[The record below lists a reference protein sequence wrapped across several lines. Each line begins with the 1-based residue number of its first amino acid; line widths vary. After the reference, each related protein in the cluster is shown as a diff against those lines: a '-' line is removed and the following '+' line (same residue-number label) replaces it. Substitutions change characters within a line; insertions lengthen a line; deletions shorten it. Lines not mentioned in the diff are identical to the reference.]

1 MTNCICCVT
10 ISSINYTGVKYPSIM
25 DPSQIGILVVLIV
38 LVFLSAFFSS
48 AETAFTSVNRVRLH
62 TLEADGVRWAK
73 RVGKMIDAYDKL
85 ITTILIGNN
94 IVNIVASSLAT
105 ILFVGLIGG
114 STGVTVSTV
123 VMTLAVLIF
132 GEITPKTIA
141 KEHPE
146 GFVRVF
152 GGIIFALEVL
162 FFPLTW
168 IFSQWKKLLLKV
180 FKFKKTPGITE
191 DELLTYVETA
201 HNEGGID
208 EHESELIRSAIE
220 FEDLDIGDIMTHRV
234 NVVAVSDDEN
244 MDDVAKKFRD
254 NSYSRMPV
262 YSDTIDTIIGIIHEK
277 DFLIAKL
284 DGATDFKACI
294 QNTVCLSENMKI
306 SAALRMMQK
315 GKIHMAVVVDEY
327 GGTSGIVTMED
338 ILEELVG
345 EIYDEHDEVEE
356 LIKQTGEDTYIVNGN
371 APLLDVFD
379 RIGVDVREDFESAS
393 VGGWVTEQMEKI
405 PIAGECFDYDRLHI
419 TVTRSTQ
426 KRVAEV
432 KITVS
437 PQEEE

>member
-1 MTNCICCVT
+1 
-10 ISSINYTGVKYPSIM
+10 M
-25 DPSQIGILVVLIV
+25 DPSQIGILVGLIGLVL
-38 LVFLSAFFSS
+38 LSAFFSS

-62 TLEADGVRWAK
+62 TLEADGVKWAK

-105 ILFVGLIGG
+105 ILFVDLLGS

-123 VMTLAVLIF
+123 AMTLAVLIF

-146 GFVRVF
+146 GFCRAF
-152 GGIIFALEVL
+152 CRILYSLEII

-180 FKFKKTPGITE
+180 FKFKKSPGITE

-201 HNEGGID
+201 HSEGGID

-220 FEDLDIGDIMTHRV
+220 FEDLDIGDIMIHRV
-234 NVVAVSDDEN
+234 NVIAVSDDES
-244 MDDVAKKFRD
+244 MEEVARKFKE
-254 NSYSRMPV
+254 NGYSRMPV
-262 YSDTIDTIIGIIHEK
+262 YSGTIDTIIGIVHEK
-277 DFLIAKL
+277 DFLIASL
-284 DGATDFKACI
+284 DGADNFKNCV
-294 QNTVCLSENMKI
+294 QTSVCLSENMKI
-306 SAALRMMQK
+306 SSALRMMQK
-315 GKIHMAVVVDEY
+315 SKIHMAIVVDEY

-356 LIKQTGEDTYIVNGN
+356 FIKKTGDGVYVVNGN

-379 RIGVDVREDFESAS
+379 YVGVDVREDFESS
-393 VGGWVTEQMEKI
+393 SIGGWVTEQMEKI
-405 PIAGECFDYDRLHI
+405 PVAGENFDYENMHI

-426 KRVAEV
+426 KRVSEV
-432 KITVS
+432 KITVD
-437 PQEEE
+437 PIEEEE

>member
-1 MTNCICCVT
+1 M
-10 ISSINYTGVKYPSIM
+10 
-25 DPSQIGILVVLIV
+25 IL

-62 TLEADGVRWAK
+62 TLEANGSKWAK
-73 RVGKMIDAYDKL
+73 RVGKMIDNYDKL

-105 ILFVGLIGG
+105 VLFVSLIADS
-114 STGVTVSTV
+114 STAVTLSTV
-123 VMTLAVLIF
+123 VMTLAVLVF

-146 GFVRVF
+146 GFCRMFV
-152 GGIIFALEVL
+152 GILLCLEII
-162 FFPLTW
+162 FFPLTFL
-168 IFSQWKKLLLKV
+168 FSQWKKLLLKV
-180 FKFKKTPGITE
+180 FKFKKSPGITE

-201 HNEGGID
+201 QSEGGID

-220 FEDLDIGDIMTHRV
+220 FEDLDVGDIMVHRV
-234 NVVAVSDDEN
+234 GVVAVSETES
-244 MDDVAKKFRD
+244 MEDVAKKFRE
-254 NSYSRMPV
+254 NGYSRMPV
-262 YSDTIDTIIGIIHEK
+262 YSGSIDTVIGIIHEK
-277 DFLIAKL
+277 DFLIASL
-284 DGATDFKACI
+284 DGADNFHACI
-294 QNTVCLSENMKI
+294 QNTVCVSKNMKI

-315 GKIHMAVVVDEY
+315 GKIHMAIVVDEY

-356 LIKQTGEDTYIVNGN
+356 FIKKTDDGVFIVNGN
-371 APLLDVFD
+371 ASLLDAFEY
-379 RIGVDVREDFESAS
+379 IGIDVKEEFESS
-393 VGGWVTEQMEKI
+393 SIGGWVTEQMEKI
-405 PIAGECFDYDRLHI
+405 PVAGESFDYNNLHI

-432 KITVS
+432 KIS
-437 PQEEE
+437 INKEQEE

>member
-1 MTNCICCVT
+1 M
-10 ISSINYTGVKYPSIM
+10 
-25 DPSQIGILVVLIV
+25 IV

-48 AETAFTSVNRVRLH
+48 AETAFTSMNRVRLH
-62 TLEADGVRWAK
+62 TLEANGVKWAK
-73 RVGKMIDAYDKL
+73 HAGKMIDNYDKL

-105 ILFVGLIGG
+105 LLFVSFVADN
-114 STGVTVSTV
+114 STAVTLSTV

-146 GFVRVF
+146 GFVRTYC
-152 GGIIFALEVL
+152 GILRFLQII

-168 IFSQWKKLLLKV
+168 IFSQWRKLLLKM
-180 FKFKKTPGITE
+180 FKFKKQPGITE

-201 HNEGGID
+201 HSEGGID

-220 FEDLDIGDIMTHRV
+220 FEDLDVGDIMVHRV
-234 NVVAVSDDEN
+234 GVAAVPDDAS
-244 MDDVAKKFRD
+244 MDDVAKLFRE
-254 NSYSRMPV
+254 NGYSRMPV
-262 YSDTIDTIIGIIHEK
+262 YSGTIDTVIGTVHEK
-277 DFLIAKL
+277 DFLIAVI
-284 DGATDFKACI
+284 DGKDNFKSCI
-294 QNTVCLSENMKI
+294 QNTVCLSANMKI

-315 GKIHMAVVVDEY
+315 GKIHMAIVVDEY
-327 GGTSGIVTMED
+327 GGTSGIITMED

-356 LIKQTGEDTYIVNGN
+356 FINKTGDDVFCINGN

-379 RIGVDVREDFESAS
+379 YLEVDVKEEFESSS

-405 PIAGECFDYDRLHI
+405 PVAGESFDYGNMHI
-419 TVTRSTQ
+419 TVKRSTP

-432 KITVS
+432 QISVDRDKADD
-437 PQEEE
+437 

>member
-1 MTNCICCVT
+1 
-10 ISSINYTGVKYPSIM
+10 M
-25 DPSQIGILVVLIV
+25 DPSQIGILVALIV

-48 AETAFTSVNRVRLH
+48 AETAFTGVNRIRLH
-62 TLEADGVRWAK
+62 TLEADGVKWAK
-73 RVGKMIDAYDKL
+73 RVGNMIDSYDKL

-94 IVNIVASSLAT
+94 IVNIVATTLAT
-105 ILFVGLIGG
+105 ILFTGLIGG

-123 VMTLAVLIF
+123 VMTLVVLIF

-146 GFVRVF
+146 GFCRAF
-152 GGIIFALEVL
+152 ERALWILEII

-168 IFSQWKKLLLKV
+168 IFSQWKKLLVKI
-180 FKFKKTPGITE
+180 FKFKKSPGITE

-201 HNEGGID
+201 QNEGGID

-220 FEDLDIGDIMTHRV
+220 FEDLDVGDIMIHRV
-234 NVVAVSDDEN
+234 NVVAVSDDES
-244 MDDVAKKFRD
+244 MEAVAEKFR
-254 NSYSRMPV
+254 SSGYSRMPV
-262 YSDTIDTIIGIIHEK
+262 YSGTIDTIIGIVHEK
-277 DFLIAKL
+277 DFLIATL
-284 DGATDFKACI
+284 DGATDFKSCI
-294 QNTVCLSENMKI
+294 QNTVCMSENMKI
-306 SAALRMMQK
+306 SSALRMMQK
-315 GKIHMAVVVDEY
+315 NKLHLAVVVDEY

-356 LIKQTGEDTYIVNGN
+356 FIKKIADDTFIVNGN

-379 RIGVDVREDFESAS
+379 YMGANIREEFESAS

-405 PIAGECFDYDRLHI
+405 PLAGEGFDYADLHI

-432 KITVS
+432 KITMLPVT
-437 PQEEE
+437 EE

>member
-1 MTNCICCVT
+1 
-10 ISSINYTGVKYPSIM
+10 M

-48 AETAFTSVNRVRLH
+48 AETAFTCVNRVRLH
-62 TLEADGVRWAK
+62 TLEADGVKWAK
-73 RVGKMIDAYDKL
+73 RVGKMIDQYDKL

-94 IVNIVASSLAT
+94 IVNIVGSSLAT
-105 ILFVGLIGG
+105 LLFVGLLGN
-114 STGVTVSTV
+114 SRGVTMSTV

-146 GFVRVF
+146 GFVRAF
-152 GGIIFALEVL
+152 CGIFCALEVL

-168 IFSQWKKLLLKV
+168 IFSQWKKLMLKV

-234 NVVAVSDDEN
+234 NVVAIADNDGMDE
-244 MDDVAKKFRD
+244 VAKKFRE
-254 NSYSRMPV
+254 NAYSRMPV
-262 YSDTIDTIIGIIHEK
+262 YSGTIDTIIGTVHEK

-284 DGATDFKACI
+284 DGATDFKSCI

-315 GKIHMAVVVDEY
+315 SKIHMAVVVDEY

-356 LIKQTGEDTYIVNGN
+356 FIKQTDENTYIVNGN

-379 RIGVDVREDFESAS
+379 RIGVDIREDFESAS

-405 PIAGECFDYDRLHI
+405 PMAGECFDYDRLHI

-437 PQEEE
+437 PKEEE

>member
-1 MTNCICCVT
+1 
-10 ISSINYTGVKYPSIM
+10 M
-25 DPSQIGILVVLIV
+25 DPSQIGILIVLIV

-62 TLEADGVRWAK
+62 TLEADGVKWAK
-73 RVGKMIDAYDKL
+73 RVGKMIDRYDKL

-105 ILFVGLIGG
+105 VLFVGLIKDN
-114 STGVTVSTV
+114 STAVTTSTL

-146 GFVRVF
+146 GFVRAF
-152 GGIIFALEVL
+152 GGILYALEIL

-180 FKFKKTPGITE
+180 FKFKKAPGITE

-201 HNEGGID
+201 HSEGGID

-234 NVVAVSDDEN
+234 NVIAIRSDEGMDE
-244 MDDVAKKFRD
+244 VAKKFRD
-254 NSYSRMPV
+254 NGYSRMPV
-262 YSDTIDTIIGIIHEK
+262 YTDTIDTIIGIVHEK

-284 DGATDFKACI
+284 DGATDFKSCI

-356 LIKQTGEDTYIVNGN
+356 FIKQTDENTYIVNGN

-379 RIGVDVREDFESAS
+379 HIGVDIREDFESAS

-405 PIAGECFDYDRLHI
+405 PMAGECFDYDRLHI

-437 PQEEE
+437 PKEEE

>member
-1 MTNCICCVT
+1 
-10 ISSINYTGVKYPSIM
+10 M

-38 LVFLSAFFSS
+38 LVFLSAFFSAS
-48 AETAFTSVNRVRLH
+48 ETAFTSVNRVRLH
-62 TLEADGVRWAK
+62 TLEADGVKWAK

-105 ILFVGLIGG
+105 ILFVGLMGN
-114 STGVTVSTV
+114 STGVTMSTV

-152 GGIIFALEVL
+152 GGIIYMLEIL

-168 IFSQWKKLLLKV
+168 IFSQWKNLLLKV
-180 FKFKKTPGITE
+180 FKFKKAPGITE

-201 HNEGGID
+201 HSEGGID

-284 DGATDFKACI
+284 DGATDFKSCI

-356 LIKQTGEDTYIVNGN
+356 FIKQTSEDTYIVNGN

>member
-1 MTNCICCVT
+1 
-10 ISSINYTGVKYPSIM
+10 M
-25 DPSQIGILVVLIV
+25 DPYSLSTLVPQQIGLIVALIV

-48 AETAFTSVNRVRLH
+48 AETAFTSVNRVRIH
-62 TLEADGVRWAK
+62 TLEADGVKWAK
-73 RVGKMIDAYDKL
+73 RVGKMIDSYDKL

-105 ILFVGLIGG
+105 MLFVGIIADG
-114 STGVTVSTV
+114 STAITVSTV

-146 GFVRVF
+146 GFVRAF
-152 GGIIFALEVL
+152 CGILFALEVL

-168 IFSQWKKLLLKV
+168 IFSQWKKLMLKI
-180 FKFKKTPGITE
+180 FKFKKAPGITE

-201 HNEGGID
+201 HSEGGID

-234 NVVAVSDDEN
+234 NVVAVSEDES
-244 MDDVAKKFRD
+244 MEEVAKKFREK
-254 NSYSRMPV
+254 SYSRMPV
-262 YSDTIDTIIGIIHEK
+262 YSGTIDTIVGIVHEK
-277 DFLIAKL
+277 DFLIATL
-284 DGATDFKACI
+284 DGAENFKDCI

-306 SAALRMMQK
+306 SSAMRMMQK
-315 GKIHMAVVVDEY
+315 SKIHMAVVVDEY

-356 LIKQTGEDTYIVNGN
+356 FIKKTDENTFIVNGN

-379 RIGVDVREDFESAS
+379 YVGVDIREEFESAS

-405 PIAGECFDYDRLHI
+405 PIAGESFVYSNMYI

-426 KRVAEV
+426 KRVSEV
-432 KITVS
+432 KIMLES
-437 PQEEE
+437 QPEE

>member
-1 MTNCICCVT
+1 
-10 ISSINYTGVKYPSIM
+10 M
-25 DPSQIGILVVLIV
+25 DPSQIGILVGLIG
-38 LVFLSAFFSS
+38 LVVLSAFFSS
-48 AETAFTSVNRVRLH
+48 SETAFTSVNRVRLH
-62 TLEADGVRWAK
+62 TLEADGVKWAK
-73 RVGKMIDAYDKL
+73 RVGNMIDAYDKL

-105 ILFVGLIGG
+105 ILFVALIGG

-146 GFVRVF
+146 GFCRAFYRVLL
-152 GGIIFALEVL
+152 ALEVI

-180 FKFKKTPGITE
+180 FKFKKSPGITE

-201 HNEGGID
+201 HSEGGID

-234 NVVAVSDDEN
+234 NVIAVADDES
-244 MDDVAKKFRD
+244 MDDVAKKFRE
-254 NSYSRMPV
+254 NGYSRMPV
-262 YSDTIDTIIGIIHEK
+262 YSGSIDTIIGIIHEK
-277 DFLIAKL
+277 DFLISSL
-284 DGATDFKACI
+284 DGAENFKACI
-294 QNTVCLSENMKI
+294 QPSVCLSENMKI
-306 SAALRMMQK
+306 SSALRMMQK
-315 GKIHMAVVVDEY
+315 SKIHMAVVVDEY
-327 GGTSGIVTMED
+327 GGTGGIVTMED

-356 LIKQTGEDTYIVNGN
+356 FIKKTGDNVYTVNGN

-379 RIGVDVREDFESAS
+379 YIGVNVREDFESS
-393 VGGWVTEQMEKI
+393 SIGGWVTEQMEKI
-405 PIAGECFDYDRLHI
+405 PVAGESFDYENMHI

-426 KRVAEV
+426 KRVSEV
-432 KITVS
+432 KITVEDS
-437 PQEEE
+437 DDDKSAD

>member
-1 MTNCICCVT
+1 
-10 ISSINYTGVKYPSIM
+10 M

-48 AETAFTSVNRVRLH
+48 AETAFTSVSRVRLH
-62 TLEADGVRWAK
+62 TLEANGVKWAK
-73 RVGKMIDAYDKL
+73 RVGNMIDRYDKL

-94 IVNIVASSLAT
+94 IVNIVGSSLAT
-105 ILFVGLIGG
+105 VLFVSILGDG
-114 STGVTVSTV
+114 STAVTLSTV

-146 GFVRVF
+146 GFCRMF
-152 GGIIFALEVL
+152 CGAIWLLEII

-168 IFSQWKKLLLKV
+168 IFSQWRKLLLKV
-180 FKFKKTPGITE
+180 FKLKKSPGITE

-201 HNEGGID
+201 QNEGGID
-208 EHESELIRSAIE
+208 AHESELIRSAIE
-220 FEDLDIGDIMTHRV
+220 FEDLDVGDIMVHRV
-234 NVVAVSDDEN
+234 GVVAVSESESMDE
-244 MDDVAKKFRD
+244 VAKKFRE
-254 NSYSRMPV
+254 NGYSRIPV
-262 YSDTIDTIIGIIHEK
+262 YSGTIDTVIGIIHEK
-277 DFLIAKL
+277 DFLIATL
-284 DGATDFKACI
+284 DGATDFKSCI

-327 GGTSGIVTMED
+327 GGTSGIITMED

-356 LIKQTGEDTYIVNGN
+356 FIKKTGDGVFVVNGN
-371 APLLDVFD
+371 APLLDAFEY
-379 RIGVDVREDFESAS
+379 IGADVREEFESAS

-405 PIAGECFDYDRLHI
+405 PVAGESFDYDNLHI

-437 PQEEE
+437 EKEED

>member
-1 MTNCICCVT
+1 
-10 ISSINYTGVKYPSIM
+10 M
-25 DPSQIGILVVLIV
+25 DPYQIGILVVLIILV
-38 LVFLSAFFSS
+38 LLSAFFSS

-62 TLEADGVRWAK
+62 TLEANGVKWAK
-73 RVGKMIDAYDKL
+73 RVGKMIDNYDKL

-105 ILFVGLIGG
+105 LFFVSLM
-114 STGVTVSTV
+114 SDSSQAVTVSTA

-146 GFVRVF
+146 GFARAFSGVLFV
-152 GGIIFALEVL
+152 LEVI

-168 IFSQWKKLLLKV
+168 IFSQWRKLLLKI
-180 FKFKKTPGITE
+180 FKFKKEPGITE

-201 HNEGGID
+201 HSEGGID

-220 FEDLDIGDIMTHRV
+220 FEDLDVGDIMVHRV
-234 NVVAVSDDEN
+234 GVVAVSADES
-244 MDDVAKKFRD
+244 MEDVAKKFRE
-254 NSYSRMPV
+254 NGFSRMPV
-262 YSDTIDTIIGIIHEK
+262 YSGTIDTVIGIVHEK
-277 DFLIAKL
+277 DFLIATL
-284 DGATDFKACI
+284 DGAKDFESCI
-294 QNTVCLSENMKI
+294 QNTVCLSQNMKI

-315 GKIHMAVVVDEY
+315 AKIHMAVVVDEY
-327 GGTSGIVTMED
+327 GGTSAIVTMED

-345 EIYDEHDEVEE
+345 EIYDEHDEIEE
-356 LIKQTGEDTYIVNGN
+356 FIKTTGDGEYIVNGN

-379 RIGVDVREDFESAS
+379 YVKVDVKEEFESSS

-405 PIAGECFDYDRLHI
+405 PVAGENFDYLNMHI

-432 KITVS
+432 KITVT
-437 PQEEE
+437 PQQEE

>member
-1 MTNCICCVT
+1 
-10 ISSINYTGVKYPSIM
+10 M
-25 DPSQIGILVVLIV
+25 DPYQIGILVVLIILV
-38 LVFLSAFFSS
+38 LLSAFFSS

-62 TLEADGVRWAK
+62 TLEANGVKWAK
-73 RVGKMIDAYDKL
+73 RVGKMIDNYDKL

-105 ILFVGLIGG
+105 LFFVSLM
-114 STGVTVSTV
+114 SDSSQAVTVSTA

-146 GFVRVF
+146 GFARAFSGVLFV
-152 GGIIFALEVL
+152 LEVI

-168 IFSQWKKLLLKV
+168 IFSQWRKLLLKI
-180 FKFKKTPGITE
+180 FKFKKEPGITE

-201 HNEGGID
+201 HSEGGID

-220 FEDLDIGDIMTHRV
+220 FEDMDVGDIMIHRV
-234 NVVAVSDDEN
+234 GVVAVSDEDG
-244 MDDVAKKFRD
+244 MDVVAKKFRE

-262 YSDTIDTIIGIIHEK
+262 YSGTIDTIVGIVHEK
-277 DFLIAKL
+277 DFLIATL
-284 DGATDFKACI
+284 DGADNFRSCI

-345 EIYDEHDEVEE
+345 EIYDEHDEIEE
-356 LIKQTGEDTYIVNGN
+356 FIKTTGDGEYIVNGN

-379 RIGVDVREDFESAS
+379 YVKVDVKEEFESSS

-405 PIAGECFDYDRLHI
+405 PVAGENFDYLNMHI

-432 KITVS
+432 KITVT
-437 PQEEE
+437 PQQEE

>member
-1 MTNCICCVT
+1 
-10 ISSINYTGVKYPSIM
+10 M
-25 DPSQIGILVVLIV
+25 DTAQIGLLVALIV

-48 AETAFTSVNRVRLH
+48 AETAFTSVNRIRLH
-62 TLEADGVRWAK
+62 TLEADGVKWAK
-73 RVGKMIDAYDKL
+73 RVGKMIDEYDKL

-105 ILFVGLIGG
+105 IFFVSILGDG
-114 STGVTVSTV
+114 SKSITVSTV

-152 GGIIFALEVL
+152 GGILWLLEIL

-180 FKFKKTPGITE
+180 FKFKKAPAITE

-220 FEDLDIGDIMTHRV
+220 FEDMDVGDIMIHRV
-234 NVVAVSDDEN
+234 GVVAVSESES
-244 MDDVAKKFRD
+244 MEEVAKKFRD
-254 NSYSRMPV
+254 NGYSRMPV
-262 YSDTIDTIIGIIHEK
+262 YSGTIDTVIGIIHEK

-284 DGATDFKACI
+284 DGVENFKACI

-356 LIKQTGEDTYIVNGN
+356 FIKKTGDGVYVVKGH

-379 RIGVDVREDFESAS
+379 YIGFDVKEEFESAS
-393 VGGWVTEQMEKI
+393 VGGWVTEQLEKI
-405 PIAGECFDYDRLHI
+405 PVAGEHFDYEHLHI
-419 TVTRSTQ
+419 TVTRSTP

-432 KITVS
+432 KIIVG
-437 PQEEE
+437 ERHDE